1 MKNMFRFAH
10 LADIHLGAHREPI
23 MRELEMKA
31 FKLALDQCVQR
42 QVDFILVCGDLFHI
56 CIPDL
61 SIVDEAVR
69 KMREVLD
76 NKIPIYAIYGSHDY
90 SPNSTSIIDVLTSA
104 GVTKKVVDW
113 ELVDDRIHLNFF
125 KEPKTGAKLTGISAR
140 KAGLESRYYEILDR
154 EALEEEEGFKVFAFH
169 SALDEF
175 KPEYLSK
182 MESFATSLL
191 PRGFDYYAG
200 GHVHDC
206 GEHKLA
212 GYEKVVFPGALFPKD
227 ARDLERTVRGQKR
240 GFYIVSFDDK
250 VRSLEFV
257 EISVFD
263 GIYLE
268 LDVSDKTATYAQK
281 ELLAKAKAL
290 EVNGKL
296 VLLKASGQLSEG
308 RTSDID
314 FQTIKNALLSAGA
327 IHIELNRHGITS
339 KEYQAITL
347 SGENV
352 GEMENNLLKEN
363 IGSTRT
369 NEPKLKGEQ
378 GLELSKELLRVL
390 RAEPQSGEGK
400 RDYESKM
407 RSQGIGTLGLREALG

>member
-10 LADIHLGAHREPI
+10 LADMHLGAHREPI

-31 FKLALDQCVQR
+31 FKLALNQCVQR
-42 QVDFILVCGDLFHI
+42 QVDFILFCGDLFHV

-61 SIVDEAVR
+61 SVVDEAVR

-76 NKIPIYAIYGSHDY
+76 NKIPIYVIYGSHDY

-104 GVTKKVVDW
+104 GVTKKIVDW
-113 ELVDDRIHLNFF
+113 KLVGDKICLSFF
-125 KEPKTGAKLTGISAR
+125 KDPKTGAKLTGISAR
-140 KAGLESRYYEILDR
+140 KAGLESRYYEMLDR
-154 EALEEEEGFKVFAFH
+154 EALESEEGFKVFAFH

-182 MESFATSLL
+182 MESIATSLL

-212 GYEKVVFPGALFPKD
+212 GYQNVVFPGSLFPKD

-240 GFYIVSFDDK
+240 GFYIVTFDDK
-250 VRSLEFV
+250 VRSVEFV
-257 EISVFD
+257 ETNVFD
-263 GIYLE
+263 GIYSE

-314 FQTIKNALLSAGA
+314 FQTIKNALLGAGA
-327 IHIELNRHGITS
+327 IHVELNRHRITS

-352 GEMENNLLKEN
+352 GEIEANLLKEN

-407 RSQGIGTLGLREALG
+407 RSQGIGTLGLKEALE